1 MSEKVVRKWTQLVPR
16 PQLLTSHSV
25 SPQNVVLQNK
35 EFLCNYNH
43 CYKLINLLSCQ
54 DILFLKKKKSL
65 QVLSKQ
71 GKMVWGAIS
80 VSLHKICWALF
91 LASSGCSKA
100 RTHSGKEPQ
109 LYQFLREWSGVFHW
123 EIISLFSY
131 IRWDKIWPE
140 WHTSHSYLRKF
151 PEEVLLTD
159 TLVRRRGTALEKGFV
174 N

>member
-1 MSEKVVRKWTQLVPR
+1 MCTTPYCHVKISFFQK
-16 PQLLTSHSV
+16 
-25 SPQNVVLQNK
+25 N
-35 EFLCNYNH
+35 
-43 CYKLINLLSCQ
+43 
-54 DILFLKKKKSL
+54 KSL

-91 LASSGCSKA
+91 LASSGRSKA

-123 EIISLFSY
+123 EIISLFFY
-131 IRWDKIWPE
+131 IRWDKRWPKWLIWE
-140 WHTSHSYLRKF
+140 YLGLLNQYFCSEARHCTGKGFRKLDF
-151 PEEVLLTD
+151 PERSGSNFKAVVWSFALWKK
-159 TLVRRRGTALEKGFV
+159 VRPNGKG